1 MLGWQVHELGEPA
14 DVLTWGEIPDPEP
27 RPGQVLV
34 RVAAVACNFP
44 DILVCQ
50 GKYQEKPPLPFTP
63 GLEIAGEVV
72 AVGEGAAAKVG
83 DRVLGTPPMGRGGYA
98 ELAVLDAES
107 TLPWPEGMTPG
118 QAAGMFVTYQT
129 GICALEHRGRL
140 QPGETLLVHAA
151 AGGVGSAAVQIGKA
165 MGARVIGTAG
175 GPEKCAVV
183 KGLGADEVIDY
194 SSEDLVARVKEITG
208 PAKPG
213 RGGADVIFDPVG
225 GDIFDASRKV
235 VAFEGRILVIGFVS
249 GRFADAPT
257 NHVLVKNY
265 EVTGVHWGFYRTM
278 KPELIPRWQ
287 QRLDDL
293 WAAGKIDP
301 LVGVELPLREAPEA
315 LRRLGSRGTTGKVVL
330 VP

>member
-1 MLGWQVHELGEPA
+1 MWGWQVRELGEPA
-14 DVLTWGEIPDPEP
+14 DVLTWTEMPDPEP
-27 RPGQVLV
+27 GPGQVLV

-50 GKYQEKPPLPFTP
+50 GTYQEKPPLPFTP
-63 GLEIAGEVV
+63 GMEIAGEVV
-72 AVGEGAAAKVG
+72 AAGEGAAAQVG
-83 DRVLGTPPMGRGGYA
+83 DRVLGTPPFGQGGYA
-98 ELAVLDAES
+98 ELALLDAAS
-107 TLPWPEGMTPG
+107 TLPWPDGMTPG
-118 QAAGMFVTYQT
+118 QAAGMFITYQT

-175 GPEKCAVV
+175 GPDKCAVV
-183 KGLGADEVIDY
+183 KSLGADEVIDY
-194 SSEDLVARVKEITG
+194 SSEDLIARVKEITDKR
-208 PAKPG
+208 A
-213 RGGADVIFDPVG
+213 ADVIFDPVG

-235 VAFEGRILVIGFVS
+235 VAFEGRILIIGFVS

-257 NHVLVKNY
+257 NHLLVKNY

-278 KPELIPRWQ
+278 KPELIPAWQ
-287 QRLDDL
+287 ARLDEL
-293 WAAGKIDP
+293 WASGKIDP
-301 LVGVELPLREAPEA
+301 LVGVELPLRELPEA
-315 LRRLGSRGTTGKVVL
+315 LRRLASRGTTGKVVL